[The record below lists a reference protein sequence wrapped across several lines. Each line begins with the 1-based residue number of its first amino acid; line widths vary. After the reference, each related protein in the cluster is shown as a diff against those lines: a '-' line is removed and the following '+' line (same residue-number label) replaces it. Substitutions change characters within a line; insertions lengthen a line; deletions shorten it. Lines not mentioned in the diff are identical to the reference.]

1 MSAKLTLAAL
11 AAVLTV
17 ASAQG
22 PASARGASPTGND
35 PAFSRLQG
43 PSLAQAPNN
52 VTFGARSL
60 GRDPDPNVRIQLLRD
75 KIIDRL

>member
-11 AAVLTV
+11 AAIVTV
-17 ASAQG
+17 VSVQG
-22 PASARGASPTGND
+22 PASARGISPTGND

-43 PSLAQAPNN
+43 PSLGQAPGN
-52 VTFGARSL
+52 VMLGSRSL
-60 GRDPDPNVRIQLLRD
+60 GRDPDPGVRFHLLRD